1 MPYSSSKSHSH
12 RSSFQKMF
20 IEKKAHFKSFSYSK
34 MKPKG
39 NILSDLFIWV
49 DKIAYQLL
57 KISI

>member
-1 MPYSSSKSHSH
+1 
-12 RSSFQKMF
+12 MF